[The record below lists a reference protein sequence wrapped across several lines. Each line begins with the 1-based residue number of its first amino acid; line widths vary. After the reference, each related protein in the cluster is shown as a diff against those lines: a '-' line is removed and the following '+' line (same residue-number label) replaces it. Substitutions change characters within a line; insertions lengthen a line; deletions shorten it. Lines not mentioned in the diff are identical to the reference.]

1 MRRHKP
7 EVLARAEAY
16 SKQKPKAN
24 TSSNGVYHFAMFH
37 GGRSVPYGGTKEEQR
52 TNATKKGKY
61 GALTDTLC
69 ALTEG
74 KLFFGH
80 KRGYFKEKHNQVHEA
95 VANLTAMRYTH
106 NALMK
111 RIVGALAEDVETL
124 LEAYAGEE
132 QNGEMR

>member
-1 MRRHKP
+1 M
-7 EVLARAEAY
+7 
-16 SKQKPKAN
+16 
-24 TSSNGVYHFAMFH
+24 
-37 GGRSVPYGGTKEEQR
+37 
-52 TNATKKGKY
+52 
-61 GALTDTLC
+61 
-69 ALTEG
+69 
-74 KLFFGH
+74 
-80 KRGYFKEKHNQVHEA
+80 